1 MAAPIQDFTRVLQAL
16 FRFFRIASYGLI
28 GLTVVFL
35 GFRVAEAYQFFA
47 GLHRWGGV
55 AFLVLFFA
63 ALFWFVGRPL
73 YRFFKVPA
81 AVRPPELPPMAER
94 TSRDVV
100 KHLDFV
106 ERYLDNLRRN
116 PMWDGAPEDI
126 DKTVASIRALR
137 EEAGDLDKAGMQA
150 FSERMATLEQRDIA
164 KLLEPLDKQVRAVI
178 RQEALAVGVATAV
191 SWNGTIDAFIVLWRN
206 CNLASR
212 IARIYYGRPGV
223 RGTLGILR
231 DVSAATL
238 ASAYL
243 GDLTEMAGTALSGA
257 FGKTVGAVG
266 GPLLEGGLN
275 AVATLRIGYLTRARC
290 RSFSA
295 WNEATRG
302 QAVTEAFKEAGR
314 FSKDVV
320 GEVVKTVGGG
330 ILKLPGKLLAKVA
343 DSLGSIFKPAPTGGD
358 AAPATG

>member
-1 MAAPIQDFTRVLQAL
+1 MAAPIQDFTRILQHL
-16 FRFFRIASYGLI
+16 FRFFRIASYSLI

-35 GFRVAEAYQFFA
+35 GFRVAEAYRFFA
-47 GLHRWGGV
+47 GMHRFGGL

-63 ALFWFVGRPL
+63 ALIWFVGRPL
-73 YRFFKVPA
+73 YRFFQVPSA
-81 AVRPPELPPMAER
+81 LRPPELPPMEER

-100 KHLDFV
+100 RHLEFV
-106 ERYLDNLRRN
+106 ERYVENLRRN
-116 PMWDGAPEDI
+116 PMWTGAPEDI
-126 DKTVASIRALR
+126 DKTIDAVRHLR
-137 EEAGDLDKAGMQA
+137 REAGGLDAAGMSA
-150 FSERMATLEQRDIA
+150 FAERMRTLEERDISR
-164 KLLEPLDKQVRAVI
+164 LLEPLDKQVRTVI

-191 SWNGTIDAFIVLWRN
+191 SWNGTIDAFVVLWRN

-243 GDLTEMAGTALSGA
+243 GDLTEIAGSALGGA

-295 WNEATRG
+295 WNDATRA
-302 QAVTEAFKEAGR
+302 QAVTGAFKEAAR

-320 GEVVKTVGGG
+320 ADVVRTVGGG
-330 ILKLPGKLLAKVA
+330 ILKLPGKILGKVA
-343 DSLGSIFKPAPTGGD
+343 ESLGNVFKGGDGDPAP
-358 AAPATG
+358 AAG

>member
-1 MAAPIQDFTRVLQAL
+1 MAAPIQDFTRILQHL

-28 GLTVVFL
+28 GVTVLFL
-35 GFRVAEAYQFFA
+35 GYRVADGYRFFA
-47 GLHRWGGV
+47 GMHHWGGV
-55 AFLVLFFA
+55 AFLVVFFVA
-63 ALFWFVGRPL
+63 FIWFVGRPL
-73 YRFFKVPA
+73 YRFFQVPT
-81 AVRPPELPPMAER
+81 AVRPPELPVMAER

-100 KHLDFV
+100 RHLDFV
-106 ERYLDNLRRN
+106 ERYVANLRRN
-116 PMWDGAPEDI
+116 PMWDGNPEDI
-126 DKTVASIRALR
+126 DKTIASVRELRTEAAALD
-137 EEAGDLDKAGMQA
+137 AGTMSA
-150 FSERMATLEQRDIA
+150 FSQRMRTLEERDIA
-164 KLLEPLDKQVRAVI
+164 RLLEPLDKQVRAVI

-191 SWNGTIDAFIVLWRN
+191 SWNGTIDAFVVLWRN

-243 GDLTEMAGTALSGA
+243 GDLTEMAGTALGGA
-257 FGKTVGAVG
+257 FGKTVGALG

-295 WNEATRG
+295 WNETTRAD
-302 QAVTEAFKEAGR
+302 AVKGAFKEAAR

-320 GEVVKTVGGG
+320 GDVVRTVGGG

-343 DSLGSIFKPAPTGGD
+343 ESLSSIFKPSEGD
-358 AAPATG
+358 AAPVTG